1 MKRFLAATI
10 VIAAAA
16 AWPALA
22 TAQAGGWEAGFEEPM
37 LVAQQADCSAA
48 AAQAAAETGG
58 QVLSVSSRGN
68 GPDAECVVTVLVP
81 GQDGDRPRKQT
92 ITVRP

>member
-1 MKRFLAATI
+1 MNRFLAATI

-16 AWPALA
+16 WPALA
-22 TAQAGGWEAGFEEPM
+22 VAEVGTTGSGFDEPI
-37 LVAQQADCSAA
+37 LLAQQADCSAA

-58 QVLSVSSRGN
+58 QVLSVSSRGS